1 MSENNVIACQI
12 LADSLA
18 ASDVNTGDEIVLT
31 GTKNHA
37 TKDSATKVGNL
48 NLKDCVINGVV
59 STGNELPSAQ
69 VNDKTVAEIYKF
81 SALDDYSTKLFSASV
96 YLTKTSGNNPQVY
109 FYDSLE
115 AKEAGESSISVYLSS
130 INSVAFLEPYYDK
143 QVTITFALVNWNNK
157 TFWKVC
163 PFSVS
168 DGTNSAFNEFH
179 SIQ

>member
-1 MSENNVIACQI
+1 M
-12 LADSLA
+12 
-18 ASDVNTGDEIVLT
+18 
-31 GTKNHA
+31 
-37 TKDSATKVGNL
+37 
-48 NLKDCVINGVV
+48 KDCVINGVV

-81 SALDDYSTKLFSASV
+81 SALDDYSTKLCAASV
-96 YLTKTSGNNPQVY
+96 YLTKTSGNNNPQVY

-115 AKEAGESSISVYLSS
+115 AKEAGGSSISIYLSS

-157 TFWKVC
+157 TFWQVC

-168 DGTNSAFNEFH
+168 DGTYSAFHAFH